1 MSADSPR
8 SSPPSADDVRG
19 ALRALGQEAP
29 AAEREFAARLH
40 RRLVA
45 AGAPPAVT
53 CVERLVEGLR
63 EPWRELRQQR
73 ALVTGAVLG
82 ALVTATAFTLLAGPR
97 PQPAVDVGATV
108 LRGFAPG
115 PRYLDRPNLNP
126 ERKAPHTV
134 GDRRSLR
141 DRMGADIGAERPERP
156 RAKTATKTKPP
167 ARTIR

>member
-8 SSPPSADDVRG
+8 SSPPSTPPSIDDVRG

-29 AAEREFAARLH
+29 PAEREFAARLH

-53 CVERLVEGLR
+53 WFGRLVESVR

-73 ALVTGAVLG
+73 ALVTGAMLG
-82 ALVTATAFTLLAGPR
+82 ALVTATAFTLLAGPHR
-97 PQPAVDVGATV
+97 ERAADLGPTAA
-108 LRGFAPG
+108 RGVAPV
-115 PRYLDRPNLNP
+115 PRYLDRPNLHA

-156 RAKTATKTKPP
+156 RANKT
-167 ARTIR
+167 RTR